1 MMENKYG
8 VRILIEI
15 LRNVNNK
22 NDKKRLV
29 KLLRY
34 YIRSRKGSV
43 FVPGLVDIINDC
55 HMNKTD
61 NADEFYD
68 KVFERVDKIKFYP
81 SFDDSNKIP
90 TECFQEV

>member
-1 MMENKYG
+1 MENKYV

-15 LRNVNNK
+15 LKNVNKK

-43 FVPGLVDIINDC
+43 RVPGLMNIINEC

-68 KVFERVDKIKFYP
+68 KVFERVDKGVYCSFKIERFYL
-81 SFDDSNKIP
+81 SNYFVK
-90 TECFQEV
+90 